1 MIEEAIIQPL
11 CRRLTIRDRPCAM
24 TQRVAPADFISVHI
38 PPPWLAHGT
47 AVRFAGG
54 ALREPRLDNW

>member
-1 MIEEAIIQPL
+1 
-11 CRRLTIRDRPCAM
+11 
-24 TQRVAPADFISVHI
+24 VAPADFISVHI